1 MMARM
6 LEGRD
11 LMSRLQKELGLL
23 QGIGLLA
30 TSLLGTGIFVVPATA
45 AAMAGRSSLWAWVL
59 LILLV
64 LPIAF
69 TFARLGRRYPHAGGA
84 PHLIGLAFGPGAERF
99 SAFLFLA
106 VLPVGLPAALNIA
119 SGFWHALLVMNAWA
133 LWGVQLLTLLGVLLL
148 GLRGTRSSGNLQL
161 AIALGIVLLSVL
173 IWLLGDLSWRD
184 GLPPLPQASEWPD
197 LASAL
202 AVMFWCFVGLEAF
215 AHMGEEFRHPR
226 RDYPIALLCGVLLAG
241 LVYWINSVAVL
252 KFGLYGSVARN
263 GSSIPGLLELLLGPT
278 AK

>member
-1 MMARM
+1 
-6 LEGRD
+6 
-11 LMSRLQKELGLL
+11 MSRLQKELGLL

-45 AAMAGRSSLWAWVL
+45 AAMAGRSSLWAWLL

-133 LWGVQLLTLLGVLLL
+133 LWGVQLLTLLGFCCW
-148 GLRGTRSSGNLQL
+148 GCAEPAPRAICNWRLR
-161 AIALGIVLLSVL
+161 
-173 IWLLGDLSWRD
+173 W
-184 GLPPLPQASEWPD
+184 
-197 LASAL
+197 
-202 AVMFWCFVGLEAF
+202 
-215 AHMGEEFRHPR
+215 
-226 RDYPIALLCGVLLAG
+226 
-241 LVYWINSVAVL
+241 
-252 KFGLYGSVARN
+252 GSCCCRC
-263 GSSIPGLLELLLGPT
+263 
-278 AK
+278 

>member
-1 MMARM
+1 MFGGLAS
-6 LEGRD
+6 LGLVAAAVTVYHDGPDAGRWNR
-11 LMSRLQKELGLL
+11 MSRLQKELGLL

-45 AAMAGRSSLWAWVL
+45 AAMAGRSALWAWVL

-84 PHLIGLAFGPGAERF
+84 PHLIGLAFGAGAERF

-106 VLPVGLPAALNIA
+106 VLPVGLPAALKIA
-119 SGFWHALLVMNAWA
+119 SGFWHALLVMNVWA

-161 AIALGIVLLSVL
+161 AIALGI
-173 IWLLGDLSWRD
+173 R
-184 GLPPLPQASEWPD
+184 SEEHT
-197 LASAL
+197 S
-202 AVMFWCFVGLEAF
+202 E
-215 AHMGEEFRHPR
+215 
-226 RDYPIALLCGVLLAG
+226 
-241 LVYWINSVAVL
+241 
-252 KFGLYGSVARN
+252 
-263 GSSIPGLLELLLGPT
+263 
-278 AK
+278 

>member
-1 MMARM
+1 
-6 LEGRD
+6 
-11 LMSRLQKELGLL
+11 MSRLQKELGLL

-84 PHLIGLAFGPGAERF
+84 PHLIGLAFGAGAERF

-119 SGFWHALLVMNAWA
+119 SGFWHALLVMNSWA

-173 IWLLGDLSWRD
+173 IWLLGDLS
-184 GLPPLPQASEWPD
+184 
-197 LASAL
+197 
-202 AVMFWCFVGLEAF
+202 
-215 AHMGEEFRHPR
+215 
-226 RDYPIALLCGVLLAG
+226 
-241 LVYWINSVAVL
+241 
-252 KFGLYGSVARN
+252 
-263 GSSIPGLLELLLGPT
+263 
-278 AK
+278 